1 MHSEV
6 TRVAK
11 EKKKNQERLA
21 GNSKMLV
28 TVPGKK

>member
-1 MHSEV
+1 MHSVV

-11 EKKKNQERLA
+11 EEKNQERLA

-28 TVPGKK
+28 TMPGKK